1 MLKRFLAWLLAVVML
16 LTCFYGC
23 GKAKPQG
30 DEDLSEVFRL
40 TLSYHA
46 DRDKE
51 GVSRR
56 IPTEEAL
63 LALGAETVRSR
74 TEKNFSVEIHGEANT
89 QAFYLAVL
97 EKLAIPRKDP
107 NGILNITVES
117 VRKGEAFENHE
128 TPEIEIS
135 NVGGTLDGCLE
146 VAMKDGKRLWEK
158 LYTPED
164 FPEEC
169 GIEGV
174 VMKYYSARAE
184 APKITVYFSP
194 QGEQVLMQTKEWL
207 QSMDASAIV
216 DFAFCEAR
224 DMPE

>member
-1 MLKRFLAWLLAVVML
+1 MKRIVSICLLLVML
-16 LTCFYGC
+16 ITCLCGC

-51 GVSRR
+51 GVSRS
-56 IPTEEAL
+56 IPTEEEL

-97 EKLAIPRKDP
+97 EKMEIPRKDLY
-107 NGILNITVES
+107 GMITATVES
-117 VRKGEAFENHE
+117 VREGETFGNYKTEAIYFNNEK
-128 TPEIEIS
+128 S
-135 NVGGTLDGCLE
+135 
-146 VAMKDGKRLWEK
+146 MRDGKLTVMLKKGTKLWEK

-164 FPEEC
+164 FPEAC
-169 GIEGV
+169 KIEGV
-174 VMKYYSARAE
+174 VMEYYSAWVKTPEIR
-184 APKITVYFSP
+184 VYFSP
-194 QGEQVLMQTKEWL
+194 QGEQAFLQTKERL
-207 QSMDASAIV
+207 
-216 DFAFCEAR
+216 EAMGKI
-224 DMPE
+224 DVVFIDCTYFFMENTS

>member
-1 MLKRFLAWLLAVVML
+1 MKRLFAWLLAVVML
-16 LTCFYGC
+16 LACFYGC

-40 TLSYHA
+40 NLFYWPNK
-46 DRDKE
+46 DKE

-56 IPTEEAL
+56 TPTEEEL

-97 EKLAIPRKDP
+97 EKMAIPRKDLYAM
-107 NGILNITVES
+107 ITVTVES
-117 VRKGEAFENHE
+117 VREGETFGNYKTEAIYFNDEK
-128 TPEIEIS
+128 S
-135 NVGGTLDGCLE
+135 
-146 VAMKDGKRLWEK
+146 MRDGKLTVMLKKGTKLWEK

-174 VMKYYSARAE
+174 VMEYHYAWAKTPEIR
-184 APKITVYFSP
+184 VYFSP
-194 QGEQVLMQTKEWL
+194 QGEKAFLQTKERLEAMEMIDVVFIDWL
-207 QSMDASAIV
+207 YHGNDMD
-216 DFAFCEAR
+216 
-224 DMPE
+224 